1 MKQTIFISIVGY
13 RDPLLYTTI
22 REAFKNAKFKDRL
35 KFGIIDQSFPW
46 ETIDWNSLPFRSQ
59 VSYLRLDP
67 EYARGVCFARN
78 LAQSLYQGED
88 FFFQCDSHTLFD
100 EDWDDSLV
108 TQYNDLRLY
117 HEKPVISAY
126 PHAFEA
132 VDNNIL
138 NLKKTKYD
146 GLMALI
152 ADEDNAFIYNDEYEN
167 YYVGTK
173 THIIDKKEPV
183 HGYMMGA
190 NFLFLGGQSVEEV
203 PYDPF
208 LFFSGEEHSLALRYY
223 THGYNIF
230 HIPNIPVYHYY
241 GRDYRTTIW
250 SDDKVQEKKPQK
262 WWEMDRKSKARLKDI
277 VCGKVGTY
285 GLGNVRTVEQ
295 YINWTGI
302 DYFSKKLEPKA
313 KTGEFIFEIDYRNKI

>member
-1 MKQTIFISIVGY
+1 MKQTIFISMVGY
-13 RDPLLYTTI
+13 RDPLLYNSLV
-22 REAFKNAKFKDRL
+22 EAFKNAKYKDRL
-35 KFGIIDQSFPW
+35 KFGVVDQSFAW
-46 ETIDWNSLPFRSQ
+46 ETIDWNSLPFKNQ
-59 VSYLRLDP
+59 VSYLRFDP
-67 EYARGVCFARN
+67 EYARGVCWARN

-88 FFFQCDSHTLFD
+88 FYFQVDSHTLFD
-100 EDWDDSLV
+100 QDWDDILV
-108 TQYNDLRLY
+108 SQYNDIKLF

-132 VDNNIL
+132 VNNNIL
-138 NLKKTKYD
+138 DLKKTKYS

-152 ADEDNAFIYNDEYEN
+152 ADEENSFIFNEDYEN

-183 HGYMMGA
+183 HGYMIGG
-190 NFLFLGGQSVEEV
+190 NFLFLAGESVEEV

-230 HIPNIPVYHYY
+230 HVPEIPVYHYY
-241 GRDYRTTIW
+241 GRDYRTTMW
-250 SDDKVQEKKPQK
+250 SDDKVQDKKPVK
-262 WWEMDRKSKARLKDI
+262 WWQMDLKSKARLKDI

-285 GLGNVRTVEQ
+285 GLGSVRTVEQ
-295 YINWTGI
+295 YINWCGI
-302 DYFSKKLEPKA
+302 DYFSKKLEPHA